1 MIRGEEK
8 HMAKKVIIIGAGIAG
23 LSAGCYAR
31 MNGYEAEIYEAHTR
45 PGGLCTA
52 WKRKEY
58 TIDGCIHWLTG
69 SSPKDSMYTIW
80 AELGAVQGRRMF
92 DHDVFLRL
100 TDLDGK
106 TFIIYCNADKL
117 EAHMKELSPEDS
129 ETIELLCRLIRRF
142 TEFSMPMGKAFEL
155 FNILDIVKMMAKMM
169 PFRKDMD
176 FCSQTTLGEFAQRF
190 KSPFLREVLQMIFP
204 SNEYPLFVLVITL
217 ALLHNK
223 AGGVPE
229 GGSLEFA
236 KAIEKRFLD
245 LGGSIYYKH
254 RVAKVLEESG
264 KAVGIRLADNSEVKG
279 DYVISAAD
287 LRTTLYEMLD
297 GKNIDPMHEELFRSV
312 ELIPS
317 AVQVSFGINMDL
329 SSEPDCIYEIYKLQK
344 PMTIGNQDFE
354 LLKVKNLCHDSTLA
368 PKGKSVVECFFVIDD
383 FQYWE
388 QLAGNKDA
396 YRAEKERIAGV
407 VADEMERKY
416 PGFKSAIEVTDVV
429 TPMTYVRYTGNW
441 KGTYMTWLITPDKA
455 KRFRLIKKTV
465 PGLDNFW
472 LSGMWVKPP
481 GGLPGGPVASR
492 DVIQMICRK
501 DKKKFV
507 TSTP

>member
-1 MIRGEEK
+1 
-8 HMAKKVIIIGAGIAG
+8 MAKKIVIIGAGMAG

-31 MNGYEAEIYEAHTR
+31 MSGYEADVYEAHTR
-45 PGGLCTA
+45 PGGLCTS

-58 TIDGCIHWLTG
+58 TIDGCLHWLTG

-80 AELGAVQGRRMF
+80 AELGAVQGRRMI

-100 TDLDGK
+100 TDLSGK
-106 TFIIYCNADKL
+106 TLILYCDADKL

-129 ETIELLCRLIRRF
+129 ETIEVLCRLIRRF
-142 TEFSMPMGKAFEL
+142 TKFSMPMGKAFEL
-155 FNILDIVKMMAKMM
+155 FNILDIVKMIVKMM
-169 PFRKDMD
+169 PFRKDMG
-176 FCSQTTLGEFAQRF
+176 FCSQTTMGEFAQRF
-190 KSPFLREVLQMIFP
+190 RSPFLREVLPMAFP
-204 SNEYPLFVLVITL
+204 AEYSLFVLVITL
-217 ALLHNK
+217 SLFHNR

-245 LGGSIYYKH
+245 LGGSIFYK
-254 RVAKVLEESG
+254 RRAVKILEKDG
-264 KAVGIRLADNSEVKG
+264 QAVGIRLADGSEVKS

-297 GKNIDPMHEELFRSV
+297 GRHIDPMHEELFQSV
-312 ELIPS
+312 KLVPS
-317 AVQVSFGINMDL
+317 AVQVSFGVNMDL
-329 SSEPDCIYEIYKLQK
+329 SSEPDCVYEIYKLQK
-344 PMTIGNQDFE
+344 PMTIGNQSLE
-354 LLKVKNLCHDSTLA
+354 LLKVKNFCHDSTLA
-368 PKGKSVVECFFVIDD
+368 PKGKSVVQCFFTIDD
-383 FQYWE
+383 FAYWE
-388 QLAGNKDA
+388 QLVGNKDA
-396 YRAEKERIAGV
+396 YNAEKERIAGV

-416 PGFKSAIEVTDVV
+416 PGFKSAIEVTDVA
-429 TPMTYVRYTGNW
+429 TPTTYMRYTGNW
-441 KGTYMTWLITPDKA
+441 KGTFMTWIIPPDKA

-472 LSGMWVKPP
+472 LSGMWVRPP
-481 GGLPGGPVASR
+481 GGVPGGPLTSR
-492 DVIQMICRK
+492 DIIQIVCRK

>member
-1 MIRGEEK
+1 MV
-8 HMAKKVIIIGAGIAG
+8 KKIVIIGAGMAG

-45 PGGLCTA
+45 PGGLCTS

-80 AELGAVQGRRMF
+80 AELGAVQGRRMI

-100 TDLDGK
+100 TDLSGK
-106 TFIIYCNADKL
+106 TLILYCNADKL

-129 ETIELLCRLIRRF
+129 ETTELFCRLIRRF
-142 TEFSMPMGKAFEL
+142 TKFTMPMGKAFEL
-155 FNILDIVKMMAKMM
+155 FNILDVVKMIVRMM

-176 FCSQTTLGEFAQRF
+176 FSTQTTLGEFAERF
-190 KSPFLREVLQMIFP
+190 KSPFLREVLPIAFP
-204 SNEYPLFVLVITL
+204 AEYSLFVLVITL
-217 ALLHNK
+217 SLLHNR

-236 KAIEKRFLD
+236 KAIEKRFLN
-245 LGGSIYYKH
+245 LGGSVFYRQ
-254 RVAKVLEESG
+254 RVVKILEEDG
-264 KAVGIRLADNSEVKG
+264 RAVGIRLADGSEVKS

-287 LRTTLYEMLD
+287 LRTTLYDMLD
-297 GKNIDPMHEELFRSV
+297 GRHVDPMHEELFRSV
-312 ELIPS
+312 ELVPS

-329 SSEPDCIYEIYKLQK
+329 SSEPDCVYEIYKLQK
-344 PMTIGNQDFE
+344 PMTIGNHNFE
-354 LLKVKNLCHDSTLA
+354 LLHSKNFCHDSTLA
-368 PKGKSVVECFFVIDD
+368 PKGKSVVQCFFTVDD
-383 FQYWE
+383 FTYWE
-388 QLAGNKDA
+388 QLVKNKDA
-396 YRAEKERIAGV
+396 YRAEKERIAEL

-416 PGFKSAIEVTDVV
+416 PGFKSAIEVTDVA

-441 KGTYMTWLITPDKA
+441 KGTFMTWLIPPDKE
-455 KRFRLIKKTV
+455 KRLRLIKKTV

-472 LSGMWVKPP
+472 LSGMWVRPP
-481 GGLPGGPVASR
+481 GGLPAGPVTSR
-492 DVIQMICRK
+492 DIIQMICRK
-501 DKKKFV
+501 DNKKFV